1 MLTNILSIGSG
12 CPEFNLKSVDSE
24 NYSLQTFS
32 EKKALV
38 VIFSC
43 NHCPYVQAYEDR
55 IISLQN
61 KYFTKLVQVIAIN
74 SNDES
79 QYEDDSFEAMIERAR
94 IKEFNFPYLRD
105 EDQTVAKVFGAT
117 HTPEVFL
124 FDKERILVYHGKIDD
139 NWLEENKVKKQYL
152 KDAIEESL
160 AGKEI
165 SIPETYSLG
174 CTIKWKMN

>member
-1 MLTNILSIGSG
+1 MLTNILSIGSE

-61 KYFTKLVQVIAIN
+61 KYSTKLVQVIAIN

-79 QYEDDSFEAMIERAR
+79 QYEDDSFEAMIERAK

-105 EDQTVAKVFGAT
+105 EDQTVAKAFGAT

-124 FDKERILVYHGKIDD
+124 FDMERILVYHGKIDD